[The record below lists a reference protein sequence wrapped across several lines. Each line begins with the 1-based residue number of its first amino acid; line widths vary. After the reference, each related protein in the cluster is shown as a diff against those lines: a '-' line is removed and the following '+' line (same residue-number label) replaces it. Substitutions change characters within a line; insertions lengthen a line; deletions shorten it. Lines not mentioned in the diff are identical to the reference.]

1 MIVTKNSKNKHAI
14 SKWLIILFGV
24 IIAGL
29 IGIIV
34 ISNIYL
40 SPIDP
45 KDDGNIVF
53 VVEQGSSKNA
63 IAEKLEKE
71 GLIRNAL
78 FFKVYI
84 KLNINKELYA
94 GSYNL
99 SKSMS
104 VDEIIEVLNSN
115 TSIENEGVTVTFIE
129 GKRFTD
135 YAKIISDNFNYTI
148 DEIKEVASNE
158 EFINKLIENYWFIT
172 EDIKNEKIYYPLEG
186 YLFPDTYTFKKNA
199 TIEEILTKMIKTMG
213 QKLEVYKDEITVSNL
228 NIHELLTLASI
239 IELEGAGSDD
249 RAGVAGVFYNR
260 IDAGWS
266 LGSDVTTYYGV
277 QKNFNKDLSWS
288 NLKACNGYN
297 TRAESSCPIKGLP
310 VGPICSPSLNSIS
323 STIEPK
329 KSDYF
334 YFVADKNKKTYFSK
348 TYNEHTK
355 VVSKLKKE
363 GLWYQ
368 Y

>member
-1 MIVTKNSKNKHAI
+1 
-14 SKWLIILFGV
+14 
-24 IIAGL
+24 
-29 IGIIV
+29 
-34 ISNIYL
+34 
-40 SPIDP
+40 
-45 KDDGNIVF
+45 
-53 VVEQGSSKNA
+53 
-63 IAEKLEKE
+63 
-71 GLIRNAL
+71 
-78 FFKVYI
+78 
-84 KLNINKELYA
+84 
-94 GSYNL
+94 
-99 SKSMS
+99 
-104 VDEIIEVLNSN
+104 
-115 TSIENEGVTVTFIE
+115 
-129 GKRFTD
+129 
-135 YAKIISDNFNYTI
+135 
-148 DEIKEVASNE
+148 
-158 EFINKLIENYWFIT
+158 
-172 EDIKNEKIYYPLEG
+172 
-186 YLFPDTYTFKKNA
+186 
-199 TIEEILTKMIKTMG
+199 MIKTMG
-213 QKLEVYKDEITVSNL
+213 KKLEVYKDEITVSNL

-260 IDAGWS
+260 IDAGWT

-323 STIEPK
+323 SAIEPK
-329 KSDYF
+329 KNDYF

-355 VVSKLKKE
+355 VVSNLKKE

>member
-1 MIVTKNSKNKHAI
+1 MIVTRNSNKHTI
-14 SKWLIILFGV
+14 SKWLIILFAV

-29 IGIIV
+29 ISVII
-34 ISNIYL
+34 ISSIYL
-40 SPIDP
+40 SPID
-45 KDDGNIVF
+45 KNDDTNTVF
-53 VVEQGSSKNA
+53 VVEQGSSKNS
-63 IAEKLEKE
+63 IADKLEKE
-71 GLIRNAL
+71 GLIRNSL
-78 FFKVYI
+78 FFKVYV
-84 KLNINKELYA
+84 KLNSNKELYA

-104 VDEIIEVLNSN
+104 VDEIIEVLNSG
-115 TSIENEGVTVTFIE
+115 TSIENEGISVTFIE

-135 YAKIISDNFNYTI
+135 YAKVISDNFNYTI
-148 DEIKEVASNE
+148 DEVKQAASNE
-158 EFINKLIENYWFIT
+158 EFLNKLISNYWFIT
-172 EDIKNEKIYYPLEG
+172 EDIKNESIYYPLEG
-186 YLFPDTYTFKKNA
+186 YLFPDTYIFKKNA
-199 TIEEILTKMIKTMG
+199 SIEDILTKMIKTMG
-213 QKLEVYKDEITVSNL
+213 QKLDVYKEEINVSNF
-228 NIHELLTLASI
+228 NIHQLLTLASI
-239 IELEGAGSDD
+239 VELEGAGSDD

-260 IDAGWS
+260 IDAGWT

-277 QKNFNKDLSWS
+277 QKNFNKDLSWP

-323 STIEPK
+323 SAIEPK
-329 KSDYF
+329 KSDYY

-355 VVSKLKKE
+355 VVSNLKKE

>member
-1 MIVTKNSKNKHAI
+1 MIVPKTSSKHSI
-14 SKWLIILFGV
+14 SKWLIILFGI

-29 IGIIV
+29 IAVIV
-34 ISNIYL
+34 ISSIYL
-40 SPIDP
+40 SPID
-45 KDDGNIVF
+45 KNEEGNIVF
-53 VVEQGSSKNA
+53 VVEQGASKNS

-84 KLNINKELYA
+84 KLNSTKELYA

-104 VDEIIEVLNSN
+104 VDEIINVLNSN
-115 TSIENEGVTVTFIE
+115 TSIENEGISVTFIE

-148 DEIKEVASNE
+148 DEVKETASNE
-158 EFINKLIENYWFIT
+158 AFLNKLINNYWFIT
-172 EDIKNEKIYYPLEG
+172 EDIKSDKIYYPLEG
-186 YLFPDTYTFKKNA
+186 YLFPDTYNFKKNA
-199 TIEEILTKMIKTMG
+199 TIEEILTKMVKTMG
-213 QKLEVYKDEITVSNL
+213 QKLDVYKEEINL
-228 NIHELLTLASI
+228 SSLSIHQLLTLASI
-239 IELEGAGSDD
+239 VELEGAGSDD

-260 IDAGWS
+260 IDAGWT

-277 QKNFNKDLSWS
+277 QKNFNKDLSMS

-329 KSDYF
+329 KNDYF

-355 VVSKLKKE
+355 VVSNLKKE